1 MHLHTPPETA
11 AHRTMHASSK
21 EDASSPP
28 HTDKG
33 SRKKSIAKR
42 IVYYS
47 GAAITFLAVGGFL
60 FIKLNTGA
68 AATFADQALRPAI
81 GDNQVIFLEGIY
93 FQMAD
98 LFDRIKYSI
107 VKPPN
112 LYIASGS
119 IPISAPQM
127 QGQAVSSTL
136 ALSPIAVPGV
146 TPADGAGVWRNIP
159 LDLFPGQI
167 VMADTF
173 VNPDPSR
180 PYAFVTLVQMDMSR
194 LRLSSVAGTQEPG
207 AKAGK
212 PGPGIIPRT
221 VQESGALVA
230 AFNGGFQYR
239 DGRYGMIVGKTTYL
253 PLKKDLATLVA
264 YADGTLRIVKY
275 EGQDLGTNIVF
286 IRQNCPMLIENGVVA
301 SNDQANKKLWGRTVS
316 PGIYTWR
323 SGIGI
328 TASGTLVYAVGNS
341 LTPAT
346 LATALQAAGAVNAMQ
361 LDINPFWV
369 RFNVFDH
376 FASGTYT
383 HFTVMNGIQ
392 DGAYQ
397 YLHGYQKD
405 FFYVTKA

>member
-1 MHLHTPPETA
+1 MKRFVYASA
-11 AHRTMHASSK
+11 AV
-21 EDASSPP
+21 
-28 HTDKG
+28 
-33 SRKKSIAKR
+33 IALL
-42 IVYYS
+42 
-47 GAAITFLAVGGFL
+47 AIGGVL
-60 FIKLNTGA
+60 FIKLDTGA

-81 GDNQVIFLEGIY
+81 GDNQVIFLEGVY

-98 LFDRIKYSI
+98 LFDRIKYSL
-107 VKPPN
+107 VKPPD

-119 IPISAPQM
+119 VPIPASGARGGPT
-127 QGQAVSSTL
+127 STL

-146 TPADGAGVWRNIP
+146 APADGAGVWRNIP

-212 PGPGIIPRT
+212 PGPGVIPNT
-221 VQESGALVA
+221 VQKSGTLVA

-239 DGRYGMIVGKTTYL
+239 DGQYGMIVGKTTYL

-275 EGQDLGTNIVF
+275 EGQDLGANITF
-286 IRQNCPMLIENGVVA
+286 IRQNCPMLIENGIVA

-346 LATALQAAGAVNAMQ
+346 LAAALQAAGAVNAMQ

-376 FASGTYT
+376 YASGTYA
-383 HFTVMNGIQ
+383 HFTVMKGIQ
-392 DGAYQ
+392 DGARQ